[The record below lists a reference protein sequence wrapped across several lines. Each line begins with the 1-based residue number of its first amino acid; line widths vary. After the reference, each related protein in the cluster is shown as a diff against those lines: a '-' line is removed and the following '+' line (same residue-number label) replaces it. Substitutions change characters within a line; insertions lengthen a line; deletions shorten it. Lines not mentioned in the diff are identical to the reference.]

1 MTKEELNLPQVQVNF
16 HRPLPEACHLL
27 VLGGR
32 PPATNWLQALLEQ
45 SPAPKLWAIDH
56 GVDAC
61 RSASALPDVLLG
73 DSDSAAPENWSWGVA
88 HAAVTERHPPEK
100 DLTDTQL
107 ALARAAE
114 QAPAILLLTG
124 AFGGRFDHAFST
136 VFSAAQQPGTC
147 LLADDREILLFVRGG
162 EQISIHS
169 LQAPAAI
176 SLLPL
181 TERVQGITLTGT
193 HWPLVDASLIQAKPY
208 AVSNVLAA
216 DANTI
221 DVHIRQGILG
231 VHLVF
236 ESASDTLHC
245 PSKEHGEHRSSC
257 RSLSVCD
264 ADEPPR
270 KAQQQT
276 IPQR

>member
-1 MTKEELNLPQVQVNF
+1 MPTARHRKTGPGAQPTPLSRNATLQKKISQIRSSPSRALPS
-16 HRPLPEACHLL
+16 RRLPSCCSRALSADASTTHSARSFLLHSSLAPACSPTT
-27 VLGGR
+27 GR
-32 PPATNWLQALLEQ
+32 SCCSSAAA
-45 SPAPKLWAIDH
+45 S
-56 GVDAC
+56 
-61 RSASALPDVLLG
+61 RSASTAC
-73 DSDSAAPENWSWGVA
+73 
-88 HAAVTERHPPEK
+88 RH
-100 DLTDTQL
+100 
-107 ALARAAE
+107 R
-114 QAPAILLLTG
+114 
-124 AFGGRFDHAFST
+124 
-136 VFSAAQQPGTC
+136 
-147 LLADDREILLFVRGG
+147 
-162 EQISIHS
+162 
-169 LQAPAAI
+169 
-176 SLLPL
+176 LPL
-181 TERVQGITLTGT
+181 TERVQGVTLTGT

-231 VHLVF
+231 IHLVF